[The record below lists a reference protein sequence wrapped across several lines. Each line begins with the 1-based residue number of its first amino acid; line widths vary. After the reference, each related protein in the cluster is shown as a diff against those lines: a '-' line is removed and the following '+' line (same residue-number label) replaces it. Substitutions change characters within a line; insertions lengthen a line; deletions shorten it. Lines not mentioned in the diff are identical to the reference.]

1 MGEYQTIPFD
11 NLSEIDANTKQS
23 DTAPSPFS
31 ASQATEALS
40 EALARAGEEGPWIL
54 ASAGIGSIY
63 SRVFSSRHGKAVKG
77 LVLIDALHEDL
88 LERVGRPSRGFM
100 LWLRGIISPLG
111 FDRLPAALFKG
122 RDSAD
127 RIWGSVAYQSGRNI
141 FAKLQ
146 ESLVADSLTRRDV
159 TSSRAIQNRDVPVV
173 VISSGVQMKGDREWK
188 DKQRDLTHL
197 TDNLY
202 DWDVVSKAPHQ
213 IWRTLDGREII
224 ERRIKQ
230 LVHGKGVK

>member
-1 MGEYQTIPFD
+1 MDISKLPMLTSI
-11 NLSEIDANTKQS
+11 QS

-63 SRVFSSRHGKAVKG
+63 SRVFSSRHGEAVKG
-77 LVLIDALHEDL
+77 LVMIDPLHEDL
-88 LERVGRPSRGFM
+88 LDRIGRPGRGFM

-111 FDRLPAALFKG
+111 IDRLPAALFKG
-122 RDSAD
+122 RDSID
-127 RIWGSVAYQSGRNI
+127 RIWGVVSYQSGRNI

-146 ESLVADSLTRRDV
+146 ESLVAESLTKRDV
-159 TSSRAIQNRDVPVV
+159 TSSRAIQSRDVPVV
-173 VISSGVQMKGDREWK
+173 VISSGIKIKK
-188 DKQRDLTHL
+188 DSRWEEKQRDLTQL
-197 TDNLY
+197 TDNLH
-202 DWDVVSKAPHQ
+202 DWDVVHEAPHQ
-213 IWRTLDGREII
+213 VWRTLDGREIM

-230 LVHGKGVK
+230 LVHGK

>member
-1 MGEYQTIPFD
+1 M
-11 NLSEIDANTKQS
+11 QS

-63 SRVFSSRHGKAVKG
+63 SRVFSSRHGDAVKG
-77 LVLIDALHEDL
+77 LVMIDPLHEDL
-88 LERVGRPSRGFM
+88 LERVGRPGRGFM

-111 FDRLPAALFKG
+111 LDRLPAALFKG
-122 RDSAD
+122 RDSLD
-127 RIWGSVAYQSGRNI
+127 RIWGVVSYQSGRNI

-146 ESLVADSLTRRDV
+146 ESLVADSLTKRDV
-159 TSSRAIQNRDVPVV
+159 TSSRAIQSPDVPVV
-173 VISSGVQMKGDREWK
+173 VISSGIKMKKDSQWE
-188 DKQRDLTHL
+188 DKQRDLTQL
-197 TDNLY
+197 TGNLH
-202 DWDVVSKAPHQ
+202 DWDVVPKAPHQ
-213 IWRTLDGREII
+213 VWRTLDGREVI

-230 LVHGKGVK
+230 LVHGK